1 MGRLLLLGSLLLAL
15 GANAHAHKLVKVAF
29 GESLEPYVM
38 EGGQNGLELEIV
50 RAALQERG
58 YRIEPVFFSQ
68 PRLPMALKNKD
79 IDAVAT
85 VGEQAGLQAEYS
97 DVYISYEDV
106 AITLSSR
113 RIQLH
118 QTKELGAY
126 RVLAFSL
133 AKQYLGEAFKDMA
146 KNNPNYAETANQVDQ
161 NRLLFR
167 GSVDVVV
174 ADRNIFAWMNHKLA
188 TQFKEKTAPVDI
200 HRLFPPTVY
209 RMAFRSAPLRDEFNQ
224 GLRAIQKNGVYK
236 QIVNRYQN
244 L

>member
-1 MGRLLLLGSLLLAL
+1 MRRILILGGILLAL
-15 GANAHAHKLVKVAF
+15 AAQAWAQKTIKVAF

-38 EGGQNGLELEIV
+38 EGGKTGLELEIV

-58 YRIEPVFFSQ
+58 YLIEPVFFSQ
-68 PRLPMALKNKD
+68 PRLPMAMKSKD

-106 AITLSSR
+106 AITLASR
-113 RIQLH
+113 HIQLH
-118 QTKELGAY
+118 NPKELGAY

-133 AKQYLGEAFKDMA
+133 AKQYLGPAYKEMA
-146 KNNPNYAETANQVDQ
+146 KANPNYAETANQVDQ

-174 ADRNIFAWMNHKLA
+174 ADRNIFAWMNHKLSS
-188 TQFKEKTAPVDI
+188 QFKEKTAPVDI
-200 HRLFPPTVY
+200 HRLFAPTLY
-209 RMAFRSAPLRDEFNQ
+209 RMAFRSATLKDEFNH

-244 L
+244 P